1 MFPLRSFRYTVLT
14 LLFPPLLGLGL
25 SGCGANSQA
34 ENTKPEAPPTLPVAQ
49 LVARDTVLSHEYVA
63 DIQAVRNVEIR
74 ARVEGFLEQIYV
86 DEGKP
91 VRKGQLLFRINDA
104 PYKTQLSQARAVLG
118 SAKAQAQVA
127 KLELSRVQ
135 LLTAKNII
143 SKTELDVAQAKY
155 CAAQAQIDEAR
166 SAETA
171 AALSLS
177 YTQVRAPFDGVIN
190 RIPLKMGSV
199 IEDGTLLTTVSDT
212 RAVYAYFNVSEAE
225 YLEYTRNGQQDS
237 ARSTNNARLVLAD
250 GSTYNVKGKIE
261 TVEGQFQ
268 ANTGSIA
275 FRARFDNP
283 DKLLRHG
290 ASGKVRITNTVSD
303 AVLVPQKAVFEIQDK
318 NYVFLVDNAGKV
330 QQHEFKPK
338 TRLATYYLVASG
350 LKPGQRVVCEG
361 TQDLRNGAQITP
373 RMVTLSSL
381 VSVLP

>member
-1 MFPLRSFRYTVLT
+1 MPASPLKSLRW
-14 LLFPPLLGLGL
+14 LLVPLCSAALA
-25 SGCGANSQA
+25 GCGANSQA
-34 ENTKPEAPPTLPVAQ
+34 ENTKPEALPTLPVAQ

-127 KLELSRVQ
+127 KLELDRVH

-155 CAAQAQIDEAR
+155 RAAQAQIDEAR

-171 AALSLS
+171 AALNLS

-225 YLEYTRNGQQDS
+225 YLEYSRNGQQDS

-250 GSTYNVKGKIE
+250 GSTYSVKGKIE

-318 NYVFLVDNAGKV
+318 NYVFLVDEAGKV